1 MAVTID
7 EMHVDVQKPPAAASD
22 SPSGSGPKKDV
33 DLREALQVMNER
45 KQRLRAD

>member
-7 EMHVDVQKPPAAASD
+7 EMHVDVQKPPAAASAPTSD
-22 SPSGSGPKKDV
+22 AGPKKDM
-33 DLREALQVMNER
+33 DMREALEVMNER